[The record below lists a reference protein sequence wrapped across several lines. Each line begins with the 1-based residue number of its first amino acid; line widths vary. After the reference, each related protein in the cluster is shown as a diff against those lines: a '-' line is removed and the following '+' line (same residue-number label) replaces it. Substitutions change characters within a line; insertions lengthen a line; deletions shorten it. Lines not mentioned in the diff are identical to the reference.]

1 MLQTGDIVQF
11 VDVYAS
17 ITDAGDFTKK
27 YLDIY
32 GVVVSKAVISKD
44 AGNWCIHWFDS
55 NISECHEDFLEKV
68 VDNASSG

>member
-11 VDVYAS
+11 HDIYMS
-17 ITDAGDFTKK
+17 DDGDFQKH

-32 GVVVSKAVISKD
+32 GVVVSKAVISRD
-44 AGNWCIHWFDS
+44 AGNWRIHWFDDR
-55 NISECHEDFLEKV
+55 ISECHERFLEKV